1 MSPIASKTTRRYAQ
15 LGKWI
20 LIAYLV
26 ILHSMMAI
34 MLARYGLP
42 LTVRIKLGL
51 VSANTPFHESMLVY
65 QRSVDASLP
74 DGTVVFLGDS
84 ITQGLA
90 NVAVAPHSIN
100 YGIGGQSTSQLH
112 DSLRYYPSLPRAKTI
127 VLTIGINDF
136 LQHGERGV
144 AQRLAQISQA
154 LPAQVP
160 LIWNAIMPVAPGEI
174 DMQALAQANEEIK
187 RLCAQRPQ
195 CTFVDTWPL
204 LTDQA
209 GRIRPSHYLPDGV
222 HLSPEGYR
230 AWIEALKPYANR

>member
-1 MSPIASKTTRRYAQ
+1 MRRII
-15 LGKWI
+15 KWI
-20 LIAYLV
+20 FIAYLV
-26 ILHSMMAI
+26 VLHLLMAI

-42 LTVRIKLGL
+42 LSVRIKLGL
-51 VSANTPFHESMLVY
+51 VSANTPFYESMLSY
-65 QRSVDASLP
+65 QHSVDTSLP

-90 NVAVAPHSIN
+90 NVAVAPNSVN

-112 DSLRYYPSLPRAKTI
+112 DSLRNYPSLPRAKAI

-144 AQRLAQISQA
+144 AQRLAQIDQA
-154 LPAQVP
+154 LPAHVP
-160 LIWNAIMPVAPGEI
+160 LIWNAVMPVAPE
-174 DMQALAQANEEIK
+174 QADLSGVAQANAEIK

-195 CTFVDTWPL
+195 CTYVDTWPL
-204 LTDQA
+204 LADES
-209 GRIRPSHYLPDGV
+209 GLIRPAYFMPDGI

-230 AWIEALKPYANR
+230 VWIAALKKHAPQ